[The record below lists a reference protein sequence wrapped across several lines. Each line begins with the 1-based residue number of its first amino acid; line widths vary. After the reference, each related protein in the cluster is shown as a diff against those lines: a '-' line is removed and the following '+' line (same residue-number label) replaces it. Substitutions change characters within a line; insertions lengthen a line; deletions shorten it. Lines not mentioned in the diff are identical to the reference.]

1 MVDLRTIRNRAGAGQ
16 GGVAGRLC
24 RGDAG
29 TIAVPPEWPGG
40 ETLGGG
46 AWGQAWGGSEVTGG
60 PAVSM
65 SRRVAAAKLAVLR
78 FYRG

>member
-1 MVDLRTIRNRAGAGQ
+1 MRSRRRGPRRDNRRSAGAAQ
-16 GGVAGRLC
+16 GA
-24 RGDAG
+24 
-29 TIAVPPEWPGG
+29 
-40 ETLGGG
+40 TLGGG